1 MNNHS
6 ISIAILDSVPKMH
19 WNDDNGIT
27 DGEKFVSLLEPENA
41 SGKFDIFYVSEY
53 QFPENIESYDGY
65 LLTGS
70 PVSVHDKDEWIKML
84 SEFVG
89 KVDKKNKPIVGVCF
103 GHQLIAK
110 HFGGVVE
117 SNEKG
122 WMIGSFSLNISKKLP
137 WMKKKIMTTDLFHFN
152 KERVT
157 KLPKDAISFASS
169 EDYPYY
175 AYTIGDNILC
185 LQGHP
190 EQPKRAMYK
199 FLEVTRPIL
208 SEKDIDKANTCIDI
222 GKSDS
227 SIWSKWIMDFFKS
240 KFPNAENK

>member
-1 MNNHS
+1 
-6 ISIAILDSVPKMH
+6 MH

-89 KVDKKNKPIVGVCF
+89 KVYKKNKPIVGVCF

-157 KLPKDAISFASS
+157 KLPK
-169 EDYPYY
+169 ER
-175 AYTIGDNILC
+175 
-185 LQGHP
+185 H
-190 EQPKRAMYK
+190 K
-199 FLEVTRPIL
+199 F
-208 SEKDIDKANTCIDI
+208 C
-222 GKSDS
+222 
-227 SIWSKWIMDFFKS
+227 
-240 KFPNAENK
+240 

>member
-1 MNNHS
+1 M
-6 ISIAILDSVPKMH
+6 
-19 WNDDNGIT
+19 
-27 DGEKFVSLLEPENA
+27 
-41 SGKFDIFYVSEY
+41 
-53 QFPENIESYDGY
+53 
-65 LLTGS
+65 TGS

-89 KVDKKNKPIVGVCF
+89 KVYKKNKPIVGVCF

-169 EDYPYY
+169 EIIH
-175 AYTIGDNILC
+175 TMHIL
-185 LQGHP
+185 
-190 EQPKRAMYK
+190 
-199 FLEVTRPIL
+199 LEIIFSACKVIL
-208 SEKDIDKANTCIDI
+208 SNPSVQCI
-222 GKSDS
+222 S
-227 SIWSKWIMDFFKS
+227 FLR
-240 KFPNAENK
+240 

>member
-1 MNNHS
+1 MNIVA

-27 DGEKFVSLLEPENA
+27 DGEKFVSLLEPENV

-89 KVDKKNKPIVGVCF
+89 KVHKKNKPIVGVCF

-110 HFGGVVE
+110 HFGGVVA

-208 SEKDIDKANTCIDI
+208 SEKDIKKANTCIDI
-222 GKSDS
+222 GESDS
-227 SIWSKWIMDFFKS
+227 DIWSKWIMDFFKS
-240 KFPNAENK
+240 YFPNAENK

>member
-1 MNNHS
+1 
-6 ISIAILDSVPKMH
+6 MH

-41 SGKFDIFYVSEY
+41 GGKFDIFYVSEY

-84 SEFVG
+84 SEFVD
-89 KVDKKNKPIVGVCF
+89 KVHKKNKPIVGVCF

-137 WMKKKIMTTDLFHFN
+137 WMKKKITTTDLFHFN

-157 KLPKDAISFASS
+157 KLPKDALSFASS

-190 EQPKRAMYK
+190 EQPKSSMYK
-199 FLEVTRPIL
+199 FLEVTKPIL
-208 SEKDIDKANTCIDI
+208 NEKDIRKANTCIDI

-227 SIWSKWIMDFFKS
+227 GIWSKWIMDFFKS
-240 KFPNAENK
+240 NFPNAEK

>member
-1 MNNHS
+1 MNSNS

-41 SGKFDIFYVSEY
+41 TGKFDIFYVSEY

-89 KVDKKNKPIVGVCF
+89 KVHKKNKPIVGVCF

-208 SEKDIDKANTCIDI
+208 SEKDIKKANTCIDI

-240 KFPNAENK
+240 NFSNAEK

>member
-1 MNNHS
+1 MNSHS
-6 ISIAILDSVPKMH
+6 IKIAIFDSVPKMH
-19 WNDDNGIT
+19 WNVDNGIT
-27 DGEKFVSLLEPENA
+27 DGQKFVSLLESENKNV
-41 SGKFDIFYVSEY
+41 KFDIFYVSEFE
-53 QFPENIESYDGY
+53 FPENIESYDGY

-70 PVSVHDKDEWIKML
+70 PASVHDKAEWIKML
-84 SEFVG
+84 SEFIG
-89 KVDKKNKPIVGVCF
+89 KVHKKNKPIVGVCF

-110 HFGGVVE
+110 HFGGTVD

-122 WMIGSFSLNISKKLP
+122 WMIGSFSLDISKKLP
-137 WMKKKIMTTDLFHFN
+137 WMKKKIITTDLFHFN

-157 KLPKDAISFASS
+157 KLPKGAISFASS

-199 FLEVTRPIL
+199 FLEVTKPLL
-208 SEKDIDKANTCIDI
+208 SDKDIKKANTCIEI

-227 SIWSKWIMDFFKS
+227 TIWSKWIMDFFYSNFSNVGK
-240 KFPNAENK
+240 

>member
-1 MNNHS
+1 MNSHS

-89 KVDKKNKPIVGVCF
+89 KVHKKNKPIVGVCF

-122 WMIGSFSLNISKKLP
+122 WMIGSFSLNIIKKLP

-190 EQPKRAMYK
+190 EQPKLAMYK

-208 SEKDIDKANTCIDI
+208 SEKDIKKANTCIDI

-240 KFPNAENK
+240 NFSNAEK

>member
-1 MNNHS
+1 VNNHS

-89 KVDKKNKPIVGVCF
+89 KVYKKNKPIVGVCF

-208 SEKDIDKANTCIDI
+208 SEKDIKKANTCIDI

-240 KFPNAENK
+240 NFSNAENK

>member
-1 MNNHS
+1 
-6 ISIAILDSVPKMH
+6 MH

-89 KVDKKNKPIVGVCF
+89 KVHKKNKPIVGVCF

-137 WMKKKIMTTDLFHFN
+137 WMKKRL
-152 KERVT
+152 
-157 KLPKDAISFASS
+157 
-169 EDYPYY
+169 
-175 AYTIGDNILC
+175 
-185 LQGHP
+185 
-190 EQPKRAMYK
+190 
-199 FLEVTRPIL
+199 
-208 SEKDIDKANTCIDI
+208 
-222 GKSDS
+222 
-227 SIWSKWIMDFFKS
+227 
-240 KFPNAENK
+240 

>member
-84 SEFVG
+84 SEFVS
-89 KVDKKNKPIVGVCF
+89 KVHIKNKPIVGVCF

-208 SEKDIDKANTCIDI
+208 SEKDIKKANTFIDI

-240 KFPNAENK
+240 NFSNAEK

>member
-1 MNNHS
+1 
-6 ISIAILDSVPKMH
+6 MH

-89 KVDKKNKPIVGVCF
+89 KVHKKNKPIVGVCF

-110 HFGGVVE
+110 HFGGVVD

-122 WMIGSFSLNISKKLP
+122 WMIGSYSLNISKKLS
-137 WMKKKIMTTDLFHFN
+137 WMKKKILTTDLFHFN

-169 EDYPYY
+169 ENYPYY

-199 FLEVTRPIL
+199 FLEVTKPIL
-208 SEKDIDKANTCIDI
+208 NEKDIRKANTCIDI

-227 SIWSKWIMDFFKS
+227 DIWSKWIMDFFKS
-240 KFPNAENK
+240 NFPNAENK

>member
-1 MNNHS
+1 
-6 ISIAILDSVPKMH
+6 MH

-89 KVDKKNKPIVGVCF
+89 KVYKKNKPIVGVCF

-117 SNEKG
+117 SNEK
-122 WMIGSFSLNISKKLP
+122 
-137 WMKKKIMTTDLFHFN
+137 
-152 KERVT
+152 
-157 KLPKDAISFASS
+157 
-169 EDYPYY
+169 
-175 AYTIGDNILC
+175 
-185 LQGHP
+185 
-190 EQPKRAMYK
+190 
-199 FLEVTRPIL
+199 
-208 SEKDIDKANTCIDI
+208 
-222 GKSDS
+222 
-227 SIWSKWIMDFFKS
+227 KS
-240 KFPNAENK
+240 KN

>member
-1 MNNHS
+1 
-6 ISIAILDSVPKMH
+6 MH

-84 SEFVG
+84 SEFVD
-89 KVDKKNKPIVGVCF
+89 KVHNKNKPIVGVCF

-110 HFGGVVE
+110 LFGGFVD

-137 WMKKKIMTTDLFHFN
+137 WMKKKDFDYRL
-152 KERVT
+152 
-157 KLPKDAISFASS
+157 ISF
-169 EDYPYY
+169 
-175 AYTIGDNILC
+175 
-185 LQGHP
+185 Q
-190 EQPKRAMYK
+190 Q
-199 FLEVTRPIL
+199 
-208 SEKDIDKANTCIDI
+208 
-222 GKSDS
+222 GKSY
-227 SIWSKWIMDFFKS
+227 
-240 KFPNAENK
+240 

>member
-1 MNNHS
+1 
-6 ISIAILDSVPKMH
+6 
-19 WNDDNGIT
+19 
-27 DGEKFVSLLEPENA
+27 
-41 SGKFDIFYVSEY
+41 
-53 QFPENIESYDGY
+53 
-65 LLTGS
+65 
-70 PVSVHDKDEWIKML
+70 ML

-89 KVDKKNKPIVGVCF
+89 KVYKKNKPIVGVCF

-208 SEKDIDKANTCIDI
+208 SEKDFKKANTCIDI

-240 KFPNAENK
+240 NFSNAEK

>member
-1 MNNHS
+1 
-6 ISIAILDSVPKMH
+6 
-19 WNDDNGIT
+19 
-27 DGEKFVSLLEPENA
+27 
-41 SGKFDIFYVSEY
+41 
-53 QFPENIESYDGY
+53 
-65 LLTGS
+65 
-70 PVSVHDKDEWIKML
+70 
-84 SEFVG
+84 
-89 KVDKKNKPIVGVCF
+89 
-103 GHQLIAK
+103 
-110 HFGGVVE
+110 
-117 SNEKG
+117 
-122 WMIGSFSLNISKKLP
+122 
-137 WMKKKIMTTDLFHFN
+137 MKKKIMTTDLFHFN

-208 SEKDIDKANTCIDI
+208 SEKDIKKANTCIDI

-240 KFPNAENK
+240 NFSNAEK

>member
-1 MNNHS
+1 
-6 ISIAILDSVPKMH
+6 MH

-84 SEFVG
+84 SEFVD
-89 KVDKKNKPIVGVCF
+89 KVHKKNKPIVGVCF

-157 KLPKDAISFASS
+157 KLPKDAISFANS

-208 SEKDIDKANTCIDI
+208 SEKDIKKANTCIDI

-240 KFPNAENK
+240 NFSNAENK

>member
-1 MNNHS
+1 MNSHS
-6 ISIAILDSVPKMH
+6 ISIAILDSVPKIH

-89 KVDKKNKPIVGVCF
+89 KVHKKNKPIVGVCF

-169 EDYPYY
+169 RDYPYY

-208 SEKDIDKANTCIDI
+208 SEKDIKKANTCIDI

-240 KFPNAENK
+240 NFSNAENK

>member
-1 MNNHS
+1 
-6 ISIAILDSVPKMH
+6 MH

-27 DGEKFVSLLEPENA
+27 DGEKFVSLLEPENV

-89 KVDKKNKPIVGVCF
+89 KVHKKNKPIVGVCF

-157 KLPKDAISFASS
+157 KLPKDAKSFASS

-208 SEKDIDKANTCIDI
+208 SEKDIKKANTCIDI

-227 SIWSKWIMDFFKS
+227 DIWSKWIMDFFKS
-240 KFPNAENK
+240 YFPNAENK

>member
-1 MNNHS
+1 
-6 ISIAILDSVPKMH
+6 MH

-89 KVDKKNKPIVGVCF
+89 KVHKKNKPIVGVCF

-137 WMKKKIMTTDLFHFN
+137 WMKKKILTTDLFHFN

-169 EDYPYY
+169 ENYPYY

-190 EQPKRAMYK
+190 EQPKSAMYK
-199 FLEVTRPIL
+199 FLEVTKPIL
-208 SEKDIDKANTCIDI
+208 NEKDIRKANTCIDI

-227 SIWSKWIMDFFKS
+227 GIWSKWIMDFFKS
-240 KFPNAENK
+240 NFPNAENK

>member
-1 MNNHS
+1 MNNHA

-41 SGKFDIFYVSEY
+41 GGKFDIFYVSEY

-84 SEFVG
+84 SEFVD
-89 KVDKKNKPIVGVCF
+89 KVHKKNKPIVGVCF

-110 HFGGVVE
+110 HFGGVID

-208 SEKDIDKANTCIDI
+208 SEKDIKKANTCIDI

-240 KFPNAENK
+240 NFSNAENK

>member
-1 MNNHS
+1 MNNHA

-84 SEFVG
+84 SVFVG
-89 KVDKKNKPIVGVCF
+89 KVHKKNKPIVGVCF

-110 HFGGVVE
+110 HFGGVVD

-137 WMKKKIMTTDLFHFN
+137 WMKKKIIYF
-152 KERVT
+152 
-157 KLPKDAISFASS
+157 
-169 EDYPYY
+169 
-175 AYTIGDNILC
+175 
-185 LQGHP
+185 
-190 EQPKRAMYK
+190 
-199 FLEVTRPIL
+199 
-208 SEKDIDKANTCIDI
+208 
-222 GKSDS
+222 
-227 SIWSKWIMDFFKS
+227 
-240 KFPNAENK
+240 